1 MSLPKMNSPVY
12 TVKVP
17 STNQQVTFRPFTV
30 REEKALLLAQQ
41 SEDTGIM
48 SNTLKLI
55 IEGCVK
61 EKINVDKLAIFDV
74 EYLFTQIRAK
84 SVGEMVDLI
93 FTCAYCVDEDEKP
106 KNKMRIGFDLT
117 EIEVVRDPNHTNK
130 IHLFGECGVIM
141 NYPNLNTFRKADGKE
156 EDINAIIE
164 VVTDCIEA
172 IYSGDEMFY
181 ASEQTREELE
191 EFVLNLTKHQFELLE
206 EFFVTIPK
214 FKKDVEF
221 NCPACKAHNKVTLEG
236 TASFF

>member
-12 TVKVP
+12 TVKIP
-17 STNQQVTFRPFTV
+17 STSQQVTFRPFTV

-41 SEDTGIM
+41 SEDTNIM
-48 SNTLKLI
+48 SDTLKMI

-61 EKINVDKLAIFDV
+61 EKFNVDKLAIFDI

-93 FTCAYCVDEDEKP
+93 FTCAHCEDESETP

-117 EIEVVRDPNHTNK
+117 QIEVVKDPNHTNK

-156 EDINAIIE
+156 EDINAVIE

-181 ASEQTREELE
+181 ANEQSREELE
-191 EFVLNLTKHQFELLE
+191 EFVLNLTKQQFELLE

-214 FKKDVEF
+214 FKKEVEF
-221 NCPACKAHNKVTLEG
+221 NCPVCKANNKVTLEG